1 MSNFRRG
8 TRIGGLLGV
17 LAATAIFS
25 PAHGSSTSVARLGLG
40 LGLSLLGGHGA
51 YATDDATDKESKDWW
66 DSWDFWNSDDD
77 DKDND
82 DKDDSLDLD
91 EGDKNPDPHLPL
103 ESCRWFHR
111 RASLLYFPTRTP
123 HECQLFGIGVV
134 RTCGRD
140 RYPGRCDVH
149 AM

>member
-17 LAATAIFS
+17 LAATAIFA

-91 EGDKNPDPHLPL
+91 EGDKNPDSHLPPRIL
-103 ESCRWFHR
+103 
-111 RASLLYFPTRTP
+111 SLVSSKGICSTFPPERPTNANFSV
-123 HECQLFGIGVV
+123 LVL
-134 RTCGRD
+134 
-140 RYPGRCDVH
+140 
-149 AM
+149 